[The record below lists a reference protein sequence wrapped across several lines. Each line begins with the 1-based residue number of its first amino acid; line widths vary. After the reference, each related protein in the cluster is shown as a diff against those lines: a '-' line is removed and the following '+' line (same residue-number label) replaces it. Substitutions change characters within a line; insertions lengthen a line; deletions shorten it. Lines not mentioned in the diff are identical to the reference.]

1 MQKLANNRLDA
12 LLAFFTRAIEG
23 VQKEDYQEVSHRWIC
38 ASSRIVEYMTMLHCS
53 TSVCFG

>member
-23 VQKEDYQEVSHRWIC
+23 VQKEDYQEVRNRWIC

-53 TSVCFG
+53 T